1 MAIRT
6 EAQIDLAR
14 VDDGEQGATFTPS
27 VDSSG
32 NISWTNDKGLP
43 NPPTQNIMGPSSQY
57 FWYES
62 TGTEAG
68 AHITEVPEEEW
79 SDPTDPNYHSGGNL
93 LARSNGIAVRD
104 GLVELASFGTSGVV
118 IGQNDDTRLYIDNDS
133 VFSTNA
139 RGFPT
144 FEINS
149 LPSGTYNNKD
159 EWFKYNNES
168 PFECVFRWNC
178 TSINNNVQ
186 CYDSSFNRVVG
197 LNPQPTLS
205 NNTAIFDATQC
216 TQLQSNSVKYI
227 LMGYTAVGAFPY
239 FTFGERGAGTIGKYS
254 TSIGETCVAS
264 NDDSYA
270 EGLSTEASGVGAHAE
285 GNGSN
290 ASGGYSHAE
299 GYGTKASGTQAHSEG
314 HDSIASGSVAHAEG
328 YETIADGDFSHAQ
341 NYGTKASSDNQT
353 ALGKYNVEDSVDD
366 YAVIIGNGTAD
377 NARSNALTVSWYGDV
392 TASGEIKGKTVSEVP
407 SITSITTGTLVEAY
421 AVQNGKVV
429 TLTLGVK
436 KSTATAVNA
445 NVFAATLESKYCPK
459 YLVNGVG
466 YSGASAGVLQL
477 LNTGALN
484 VHIVGAQLNANT
496 NIYISATY
504 VIE

>member
-79 SDPTDPNYHSGGNL
+79 SDPTDPNYHSGGNM
-93 LARSNGIAVRD
+93 LARSDSIAVRD
-104 GLVELASFGTSGVV
+104 GLTELASFGASGSQIGLTGESHLEMDYRSIRLVDKQNDTYFYVSDLRDNSTGTYQVSESFIATDNQTRFSVDVNIYQIISVTVNGIVLASTDYTYTSGQLVFFLVTPAQEGDTVDV
-118 IGQNDDTRLYIDNDS
+118 IYTTNSPLAKAYTLGTRKPNKQVGACSFIEGYN
-133 VFSTNA
+133 NA
-139 RGFPT
+139 ALKACSHAEGRET
-144 FEINS
+144 VA
-149 LPSGTYNNKD
+149 SGTH
-159 EWFKYNNES
+159 
-168 PFECVFRWNC
+168 
-178 TSINNNVQ
+178 
-186 CYDSSFNRVVG
+186 
-197 LNPQPTLS
+197 
-205 NNTAIFDATQC
+205 
-216 TQLQSNSVKYI
+216 
-227 LMGYTAVGAFPY
+227 
-239 FTFGERGAGTIGKYS
+239 
-254 TSIGETCVAS
+254 
-264 NDDSYA
+264 
-270 EGLSTEASGVGAHAE
+270 AHAE
-285 GNGSN
+285 GRGTT
-290 ASGGYSHAE
+290 ASGYSSHAE
-299 GYGTKASGTQAHSEG
+299 GTRTVASGDHS
-314 HDSIASGSVAHAEG
+314 HADG
-328 YETIADGDFSHAQ
+328 YETTASGYYSHASGFGTSAVG
-341 NYGTKASSDNQT
+341 YGQT
-353 ALGKYNVEDSVDD
+353 AVGRYNVENSS
-366 YAVIIGNGTAD
+366 YAVIVGNGTAD
-377 NARSNALTVSWYGDV
+377 DARSNALTVSWNGDV
-392 TASGEIKGKTVSEVP
+392 TASGEIKGLTVSEVP

-445 NVFAATLESKYCPK
+445 NVFAATIETKYRPK

-466 YSGASAGVLQL
+466 YAGSSAGVLQL

-496 NIYISATY
+496 NIYISTTY